1 MKDTEKTKAQLI
13 EELATLRQRIAE
25 LSSSAS
31 HREQTQATLLSL
43 SSVVQASI
51 DSIVLTDL
59 TGKILDVNEATLR
72 MHGTNDKSDLIGKN
86 TVELIAPAER
96 QRAVAYFQE
105 VLAQGYIKGR
115 EYHVVLKSGATI
127 PVELSAAVL
136 KDADGTPLGLVGITR
151 DITERKRLEEA
162 LRQAKEVAEAAS
174 RLKSDFLAVMSHE
187 LRTPLNVVV
196 GYTDLL
202 LEGDVG
208 PLTDAQAAFLR
219 RVRKA
224 AYEEVELI
232 TVLLDVSRLEAGQ
245 MPVEITRV
253 NVPELIA
260 GLRQEVESR
269 EQHPGPHFEWQV
281 APGLPLLWTD
291 RLKLKVVLTNLLGNA
306 AKFTG
311 QGSVTVTVSPQK
323 GGVEFGVTDTG
334 VGITPEV
341 QEVMF
346 EMFRQGDTSRAR
358 RSDGVGLGL
367 YIVRRLLELLG
378 GTISVESEPRKGS
391 TFRVWI
397 PHRAAEGQ
405 AA

>member
-1 MKDTEKTKAQLI
+1 VKDTEKTKAQLI

-291 RLKLKVVLTNLLGNA
+291 RLKLKVVL
-306 AKFTG
+306 
-311 QGSVTVTVSPQK
+311 VSIQDI
-323 GGVEFGVTDTG
+323 VD
-334 VGITPEV
+334 
-341 QEVMF
+341 
-346 EMFRQGDTSRAR
+346 RQCSR
-358 RSDGVGLGL
+358 
-367 YIVRRLLELLG
+367 
-378 GTISVESEPRKGS
+378 
-391 TFRVWI
+391 
-397 PHRAAEGQ
+397 HRG
-405 AA
+405 